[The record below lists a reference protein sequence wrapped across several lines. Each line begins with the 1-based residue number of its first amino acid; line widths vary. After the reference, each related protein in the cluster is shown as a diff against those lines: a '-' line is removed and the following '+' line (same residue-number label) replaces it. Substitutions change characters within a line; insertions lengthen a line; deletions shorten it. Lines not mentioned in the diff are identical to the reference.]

1 MIRRTAFFDG
11 DECSAGGRADYGV
24 PLFLIPIIA
33 LSMVDLT
40 KTN

>member
-1 MIRRTAFFDG
+1 MAFFNR
-11 DECSAGGRADYGV
+11 DEGTAGGRADYGV
-24 PLFLIPIIA
+24 LLFLIPIIA